1 MAFTLSS
8 KDFRVAER
16 LEHVA
21 AEVLLQV
28 YLAGG
33 AVAEAKPYGVAT
45 PVASL
50 KEFRRTHDDNVGS
63 ATRRRQGVGCLPRGV
78 ELDHRH
84 IPRALAKRG
93 LVNGVLGGGPLSL
106 GLGAVE
112 LPERAHEHDEQGG
125 EKEFHNVE
133 AIHESSRARR
143 SVLRRGSKCP

>member
-33 AVAEAKPYGVAT
+33 AVAEAEPHGVAA

-50 KEFRRTHDDNVGS
+50 EEFRRTHGGNVGS
-63 ATRRRQGVGCLPRGV
+63 ATRRRQGWAIRSGADSQTRQPSTAGGV
-78 ELDHRH
+78 R
-84 IPRALAKRG
+84 RRF
-93 LVNGVLGGGPLSL
+93 
-106 GLGAVE
+106 E
-112 LPERAHEHDEQGG
+112 LPPAT
-125 EKEFHNVE
+125 
-133 AIHESSRARR
+133 
-143 SVLRRGSKCP
+143 L